1 MPRFYENMY
10 VLYFLNEECLLWQN
24 IDLSA
29 VITSQQLHWHPIIIE
44 DVTVTSTD
52 ACTIQRLRKMLY
64 CVVVGSVQAVA
75 ENIAQQPRQKH
86 IIIVDD
92 IDMLEIYLGDIQAGR
107 KAISSIHAI
116 VNRHSKVCL
125 SSSLLVSH
133 AVQNCAA
140 ACFGRDVTAKLPAAF
155 SETPIHVTQRLQRS
169 NLTEYVKHR
178 CDITVVVSCLGTGY
192 SMDIHGQVTI
202 VHKCEQKAFTFK
214 ALDSGIQCSL
224 LR

>member
-1 MPRFYENMY
+1 M
-10 VLYFLNEECLLWQN
+10 CQN

-29 VITSQQLHWHPIIIE
+29 VMASQQLHWHPIIIE
-44 DVTVTSTD
+44 DVAVNPTD
-52 ACTIQRLRKMLY
+52 ACTIHPLEKVSY

-75 ENIAQQPRQKH
+75 ENIAQQPNAKH
-86 IIIVDD
+86 LIIVDD

-107 KAISSIHAI
+107 KAISCIHAI
-116 VNRHSKVCL
+116 VNRHSKVFVYSLFVCL
-125 SSSLLVSH
+125 FYIG
-133 AVQNCAA
+133 QNCAL

-155 SETPIHVTQRLQRS
+155 TEVPRQDIQRLQRS

-178 CDITVVVSCLGTGY
+178 SDISVVVSCLGTGY

-202 VHKCEQKAFTFK
+202 VHKCQQKAFTFK